1 MAFLT
6 AMVEGARRRA
16 FSVGEGLVLLLL
28 LCRTATASANVVGFF
43 VWSPGAVVE
52 RMAAFNDLRGRR
64 AFEFD
69 GSCDAATPAP
79 SRSIDSTATRKQK
92 KKAEF
97 ERTTTKKKKKRGNLR
112 RFTPKKPKTKK
123 RESPKRGLKGPQYAV
138 AAPPNAS
145 VLYREFFVS

>member
-6 AMVEGARRRA
+6 AVVEGARRRA

-28 LCRTATASANVVGFF
+28 LCRTATAPANVVGFF

-92 KKAEF
+92 KKSGVRANNHE
-97 ERTTTKKKKKRGNLR
+97 KKKKRGNLR

>member
-92 KKAEF
+92 KKKRSSSEQP
-97 ERTTTKKKKKRGNLR
+97 RKKKKAWQLTTVYTEK
-112 RFTPKKPKTKK
+112 
-123 RESPKRGLKGPQYAV
+123 A
-138 AAPPNAS
+138 
-145 VLYREFFVS
+145 

>member
-1 MAFLT
+1 M
-6 AMVEGARRRA
+6 
-16 FSVGEGLVLLLL
+16 LLLL
-28 LCRTATASANVVGFF
+28 LCRTATAPANVVGFF

-92 KKAEF
+92 KKKAEF
-97 ERTTTKKKKKRGNLR
+97 ERTTTKKKKAWQLTTVYTEK
-112 RFTPKKPKTKK
+112 
-123 RESPKRGLKGPQYAV
+123 A
-138 AAPPNAS
+138 
-145 VLYREFFVS
+145 

>member
-1 MAFLT
+1 M
-6 AMVEGARRRA
+6 
-16 FSVGEGLVLLLL
+16 LLLL
-28 LCRTATASANVVGFF
+28 LCRTATAPANVVGFF

-92 KKAEF
+92 KKKSGVRANNHE
-97 ERTTTKKKKKRGNLR
+97 KKKSVATYDGLHRKSLKR
-112 RFTPKKPKTKK
+112 K
-123 RESPKRGLKGPQYAV
+123 RERAQS
-138 AAPPNAS
+138 
-145 VLYREFFVS
+145 ED

>member
-69 GSCDAATPAP
+69 GSGAAAAPAP

-145 VLYREFFVS
+145 VLYREFLVS

>member
-92 KKAEF
+92 KKKAEF
-97 ERTTTKKKKKRGNLR
+97 ERTTTKKKKAGQL
-112 RFTPKKPKTKK
+112 TT
-123 RESPKRGLKGPQYAV
+123 V
-138 AAPPNAS
+138 
-145 VLYREFFVS
+145 